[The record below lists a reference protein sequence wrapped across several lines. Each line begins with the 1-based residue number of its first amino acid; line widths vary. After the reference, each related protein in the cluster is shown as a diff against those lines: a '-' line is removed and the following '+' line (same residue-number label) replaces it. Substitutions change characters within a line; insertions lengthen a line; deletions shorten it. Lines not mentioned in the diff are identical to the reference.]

1 MLRDPGIDYIESK
14 DVFLSGAGLGVI
26 LVDEK
31 YPAYPGDVRNASAYP
46 YNIQYDIAKGLTI
59 QELVREKNQDVFLPS
74 VIEAAKRLQ
83 EKGCKAILGECGY
96 FAYYQK
102 QVAAAIDVPV
112 FLTSLL
118 QISWA
123 QSVIGPDKV
132 VGIICASKK
141 FMQPKALENVGV
153 KLDSN
158 YVLFGARDDGHCPEL
173 GLLWDVRTRVGKPR
187 CHFETAKKEFLARVY
202 EFYDSTPNM
211 GAMVFECTGFP
222 PFARE
227 AQRRIGIPIYSWC
240 TLMDYAYSVTVHRDF
255 YGHV

>member
-1 MLRDPGIDYIESK
+1 MRDLDINYIESK
-14 DVFLSGAGLGVI
+14 DTFLSGAGLGVI

-31 YPAYPGDVRNASAYP
+31 YPAYPGDVRNPSAYP
-46 YNIQYDIAKGLTI
+46 YNIQYTIAKGLTI
-59 QELVREKNQDVFLPS
+59 QALVREKNQDAYLPS
-74 VIEAAKRLQ
+74 VITAAKHL
-83 EKGCKAILGECGY
+83 EEMGCRAILGECGY

-102 QVAAAIDVPV
+102 EVATAVNVPV

-118 QISWA
+118 QIPWA
-123 QSVIGPDKV
+123 QSIIGPNKV

-141 FMQPKALENVGV
+141 FMQPRALENVGV

-187 CHFETAKKEFLARVY
+187 CNFDIAKKEFLERVY
-202 EFYDSTPNM
+202 EFYDQTPHM
-211 GAMVFECTGFP
+211 GAMIFECTGFP

-227 AQRRIGIPIYSWC
+227 AQRRIGIPIFSWT
-240 TLMDYAYSVTVHRDF
+240 TLMDYANAVTVHRDF